1 MLIPLVSVLNLL
13 YFYISTFRSMCAVP
27 NMAVFWSS
35 LTSCFPD
42 IIIIIINTFIFK
54 IYCHTLCRSRMLFLI
69 GEYKISEMETKGL
82 LEMTWRRH
90 VCSCVPY
97 IVRSKRLLLRSVC
110 SKYLRFRSRSARYN
124 FPIEI
129 EI

>member
-1 MLIPLVSVLNLL
+1 
-13 YFYISTFRSMCAVP
+13 
-27 NMAVFWSS
+27 
-35 LTSCFPD
+35 
-42 IIIIIINTFIFK
+42 
-54 IYCHTLCRSRMLFLI
+54 MLFLI